1 MLALRLVGNPLL
13 LLALMLLALVLV
25 LLMRWVG
32 GPWWTHLELLISLV
46 QLGLELLDVA
56 LSSDQLV
63 LAVLQSCAGVVEE
76 V

>member
-1 MLALRLVGNPLL
+1 MLALRLAGNPLL
-13 LLALMLLALVLV
+13 LLALMLLALV

-32 GPWWTHLELLISLV
+32 GPWWTHLELLVSLV

-63 LAVLQSCAGVVEE
+63 LAVLQPCAGVIEE